1 MKYADK
7 GRSAAIQ
14 SGKRLKHTEIK
25 IREIA
30 ERLRDLQF
38 NVDVDDQPLVQ
49 ATVDKLEDF
58 RTEILKSMFGSKNND
73 SEDCCRSHWG
83 LSSLWRL
90 SAQAN
95 RRDPL
100 TDAEVDKLRDAAQL
114 PEERI
119 KLYIH
124 VRACSPGE
132 GTASSFRA
140 KAARPRTTDPGCLA
154 GFSGRI

>member
-1 MKYADK
+1 MKRKAVTICVFVLTASMLCFSRREDSLPQLMAKADAAPARQQSDLCMEVAERELKLAIQAFKANNSDEGRSSLQQIVKYADK

-58 RTEILKSMFGSKNND
+58 RTEILKAMFGSKNND
-73 SEDCCRSHWG
+73 
-83 LSSLWRL
+83 
-90 SAQAN
+90 
-95 RRDPL
+95 
-100 TDAEVDKLRDAAQL
+100 
-114 PEERI
+114 
-119 KLYIH
+119 
-124 VRACSPGE
+124 
-132 GTASSFRA
+132 
-140 KAARPRTTDPGCLA
+140 
-154 GFSGRI
+154 